1 MHPANPMWD
10 SAAHFLSASAGSGRG
25 DLHGHLSA
33 ALNGAQ
39 SRLSGAAEVYGIAI
53 GSAQI
58 GLPCRRLL
66 ATRRGR
72 AQVAGRT
79 ELALVIELMIAA
91 TSFSTFGA

>member
-10 SAAHFLSASAGSGRG
+10 SAANFLSASEGSGRG

-39 SRLSGAAEVYGIAI
+39 LRLSGAAGMYRIAI

-58 GLPCRRLL
+58 GLHADACLL
-66 ATRRGR
+66 PSGAGIKWR
-72 AQVAGRT
+72 A
-79 ELALVIELMIAA
+79 EL
-91 TSFSTFGA
+91 S